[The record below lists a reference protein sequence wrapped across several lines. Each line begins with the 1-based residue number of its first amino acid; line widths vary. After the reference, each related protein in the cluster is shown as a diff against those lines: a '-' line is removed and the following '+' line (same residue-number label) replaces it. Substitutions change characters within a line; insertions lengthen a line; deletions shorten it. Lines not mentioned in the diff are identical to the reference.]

1 MTGAT
6 LREMA
11 DRGQIDP
18 QTPLRRGSS
27 GPWRTAGDV
36 KGLQFPASAPAPFS
50 PSPAQA
56 PPPPHPARHFPPAPA
71 HGQTYSPPAPTGQH
85 PGQIA
90 APAPGRAAAGEGD
103 AADRNGRTENRIDF
117 DPGDNGPR
125 TRPRLLR
132 RDGFLPGFACGA
144 AAVGVLSLLV
154 LAAAN
159 AAIGPDG
166 GGVAGVLA
174 APARLFNPNPVR
186 EAVLEDL
193 RLSLNDPDFEVV
205 FWHAPI
211 ELTAADREK
220 AAVCADRCKDLMS
233 EEFGSLVRDGQG
245 VDGLGGRVQRLAEG
259 ISFDL
264 LDALHGTLPTGEPMT
279 VQFLRYRANNG
290 FGAKVVTDCYF
301 LLVGGKVVASIE
313 PAGVSLGEGFLNEVR
328 ADGEATGEP
337 PQMLLTMFG
346 LSDEP
351 PADPT
356 DAG

>member
-11 DRGQIDP
+11 DRGAD
-18 QTPLRRGSS
+18 R
-27 GPWRTAGDV
+27 
-36 KGLQFPASAPAPFS
+36 PAD
-50 PSPAQA
+50 
-56 PPPPHPARHFPPAPA
+56 PPPPREFRAVADGRGREGVAVPGVGPGPLLALPGAGTAAAASGPSLPPGPGARADLLAPRA
-71 HGQTYSPPAPTGQH
+71 HGQH

-264 LDALHGTLPTGEPMT
+264 LDAPARNAPHRGTDDGPVPPLPGEQR
-279 VQFLRYRANNG
+279 VRG
-290 FGAKVVTDCYF
+290 EGGDG
-301 LLVGGKVVASIE
+301 LLF
-313 PAGVSLGEGFLNEVR
+313 PAGRREGRRVDRTRGSQPRRGVLER
-328 ADGEATGEP
+328 G
-337 PQMLLTMFG
+337 
-346 LSDEP
+346 
-351 PADPT
+351 
-356 DAG
+356 AGRR